1 MSISRGSEWRQ
12 WDLHVHTAS
21 SFDAYKGEDADEL
34 LVKAWKDNDIASVAI
49 TDHFLI
55 DVERIRRLREL
66 SEDDVVIFP
75 GVELRCDKGAS
86 NLHIIIIFPEDCDL
100 FKLSTSFDAI
110 MLEQNAKSKISNDT
124 IYWDFNDIVKFSE
137 MHNGLLSIHTGS
149 KTNGLDKVITN
160 ALPVNM
166 AIKEEIAS
174 KIHFFELGK
183 KQDIIEYQTHV
194 LPKVGPKP
202 LIICSD
208 NHNPKQYNRKEKLWI
223 KADTSF
229 DGLIQAINHPEERV
243 FVGEIPDKLDK
254 TRKNKS
260 SYIDYVH
267 ITRNQDA
274 RNAESNW
281 FNYQMPINNG
291 LSVIIGNKGN
301 GKSAFAD
308 IIGHLCSANSM
319 SEASFLNDDRF
330 GKAPHKYAEDYSGVI
345 SWLDGEKISK
355 NTLQNS
361 EVGTKVQYA
370 QYLPQKFIERVCTD
384 LGDEFQEEINKVI
397 FSYVDSTEKANAHS
411 LEELIRNKSHAYLA
425 KAKEIQNEMDD
436 VNQHIVSI
444 ENKLTEKY
452 KLSMQENLDKYQDLL
467 NRHIKN
473 KPKKIKKPV
482 SSLSQEDDELIK
494 NCDERILELEENI
507 ETYKTELKTINVNL
521 DILNNAITEVK
532 IIENSIND
540 INNTLKNVKNE
551 VFNNSDEELIVQYTT
566 PKSKLLSKQEEL
578 SLKKEKLQKALD
590 DSDHPNEE
598 SVYKKLTEQKQ
609 IKKNVI
615 EKSDAKE
622 KEYQKYLE
630 DLKEWEEKKVKLE
643 GSEDE
648 VDTLYYYKGIIKK
661 IAETYPNEY
670 LLWKK
675 KRDSMIKELFEQKS
689 RLFDVYSQVYQPI
702 DNELTNLLNYVD
714 ESVEFKI
721 NLVQKDSDL
730 PSKILSYVNHSYSGI
745 FNGKNNAYVKMNQF
759 IKEANFS
766 EFEGVMQFIDNVMQ
780 VVSEDLDKSFDIIKD
795 REGFYRQLCNL
806 DYLGVEFNLNYA
818 GRELSELSPG
828 ERGIVLLV
836 FYLALNKGE
845 EPIIIDQPEDNL
857 DNESVYNRLVPCII
871 EAKKRRQ
878 VIIVTHNPNIAIACD
893 AEQVIHSSIDK
904 SKNEITYTAGS
915 IESEEIRNKII
926 DVLEGTEP
934 AFTLRRKKY
943 LFN

>member
-494 NCDERILELEENI
+494 NCDERILGLEENI

-609 IKKNVI
+609 IKKM
-615 EKSDAKE
+615 
-622 KEYQKYLE
+622 L
-630 DLKEWEEKKVKLE
+630 
-643 GSEDE
+643 
-648 VDTLYYYKGIIKK
+648 
-661 IAETYPNEY
+661 
-670 LLWKK
+670 
-675 KRDSMIKELFEQKS
+675 
-689 RLFDVYSQVYQPI
+689 
-702 DNELTNLLNYVD
+702 
-714 ESVEFKI
+714 
-721 NLVQKDSDL
+721 
-730 PSKILSYVNHSYSGI
+730 
-745 FNGKNNAYVKMNQF
+745 
-759 IKEANFS
+759 
-766 EFEGVMQFIDNVMQ
+766 
-780 VVSEDLDKSFDIIKD
+780 
-795 REGFYRQLCNL
+795 
-806 DYLGVEFNLNYA
+806 
-818 GRELSELSPG
+818 
-828 ERGIVLLV
+828 
-836 FYLALNKGE
+836 
-845 EPIIIDQPEDNL
+845 
-857 DNESVYNRLVPCII
+857 
-871 EAKKRRQ
+871 
-878 VIIVTHNPNIAIACD
+878 
-893 AEQVIHSSIDK
+893 
-904 SKNEITYTAGS
+904 
-915 IESEEIRNKII
+915 
-926 DVLEGTEP
+926 
-934 AFTLRRKKY
+934 
-943 LFN
+943 